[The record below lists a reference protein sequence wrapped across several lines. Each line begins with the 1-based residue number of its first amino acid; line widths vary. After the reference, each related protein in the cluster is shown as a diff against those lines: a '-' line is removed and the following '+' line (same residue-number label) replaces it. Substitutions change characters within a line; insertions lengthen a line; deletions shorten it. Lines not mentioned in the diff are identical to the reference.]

1 MFSYLDAL
9 PADPLLGLIAAY
21 KKDPNPNKVDLGVGI
36 YRDEG
41 GETPV
46 LEAVKIAEKKL
57 LETESSKAYVGAVGN
72 EAFNHA
78 IAALTLGG
86 AHSALAGRVK
96 TLQTPGG
103 CGALRVAAELLVRA
117 DSKTKLWVSNPTW
130 ANHVPL
136 LGNAGLQIQ
145 EYRYYD
151 YEGHRLD
158 FEGMLEDLETASE
171 GDVVLLHGCCHN
183 PCGADLSFEQW
194 QLLLK
199 VLQRKR
205 LMPLVDM
212 AYQGFGQGLDDDAY
226 GARLLAA
233 NLPELLVCVSCS
245 KNFGLYRERVGAVIV
260 IAETDQQAST
270 AMSHLCSITRG
281 IYSMP
286 PSHGASIVAQI
297 LDNAELT
304 GQWHAELSQMR
315 SRIQGVRSGLKQG
328 LSAQFGSRFHFIE
341 GEQGMFS
348 FLGCTP
354 AEVQRLASD
363 YSIYMA
369 GSSRINL
376 AGLNPFNI
384 EYCVD
389 AFTEVIS

>member
-9 PADPLLGLIAAY
+9 PADPLLGLIAAF
-21 KKDPNPNKVDLGVGI
+21 KADPNPNKVDLGVGI

-46 LEAVKIAEKKL
+46 LAAVKKAEKIL
-57 LETESSKAYVGAVGN
+57 LENEPSKAYVGAVGN
-72 EAFNHA
+72 EAFNQRISQLA
-78 IAALTLGG
+78 LGG
-86 AHSALAGRVK
+86 AYSALGGRVK
-96 TLQTPGG
+96 TIQTPGG
-103 CGALRVAAELLVRA
+103 CGALRVAAELMVRA
-117 DSKTKLWVSNPTW
+117 DKNAKLWVSNPTW

-136 LGNAGLQIQ
+136 MGSAGLEIQ

-151 YEGHRLD
+151 YAGHRVE
-158 FEGMLEDLETASE
+158 FEAMLEDLERAKE
-171 GDVVLLHGCCHN
+171 GDIVLLHGCCHN
-183 PCGADLSFEQW
+183 PSGADLSFEQW

-199 VLQRKR
+199 LLQRKR
-205 LMPLVDM
+205 LLPLVDM
-212 AYQGFGQGLDDDAY
+212 AYQGFGQNLDDDAY

-233 NLPELLVCVSCS
+233 NLPELLICVSCS

-260 IAETDQQAST
+260 IAETDEKAST

-286 PSHGASIVAQI
+286 PSHGASIVAEI
-297 LDNAELT
+297 LGSTELNAQWRAEL
-304 GQWHAELSQMR
+304 QQMR

-328 LSAQFGSRFHFIE
+328 MAQKYGHRFDFIE
-341 GEQGMFS
+341 GEFGMFS
-348 FLGCTP
+348 FLGISP
-354 AEVQRLASD
+354 AEVERLAKE

-376 AGLNPFNI
+376 AGINPFNI